1 MEKKTGCAHKSWWW
15 LPLPNAWKICALSGV
30 ALLQKLG
37 IPHLNGNHLCFVFAF
52 EHCHSDTTTI
62 IILCFE
68 RQLLFHIPQHF
79 PRLLEQTDLN

>member
-1 MEKKTGCAHKSWWW
+1 MVEKNW
-15 LPLPNAWKICALSGV
+15 LRT
-30 ALLQKLG
+30 QKLVVAPSTQCMEDLRTVWG
-37 IPHLNGNHLCFVFAF
+37 GTAAETWNPPPLRESPLFCFLLFN
-52 EHCHSDTTTI
+52 SDTTTI